1 MGRKK
6 GIILTAFVES
16 LILGLL
22 VVLFCTE
29 TISLNLFLILIVLA
43 GILSSTVLLLIIKN
57 TEPE

>member
-43 GILSSTVLLLIIKN
+43 GILSSTALLLIIKN

>member
-29 TISLNLFLILIVLA
+29 TISLILIVLA
-43 GILSSTVLLLIIKN
+43 GILSSTALLLIIKN

>member
-22 VVLFCTE
+22 VVLFLTE
-29 TISLNLFLILIVLA
+29 TISLNLFIILIVA
-43 GILSSTVLLLIIKN
+43 ASILSSTALLLIIKN